1 MDYAKEAA
9 LYTTKGGL
17 GELVFAP
24 NYKGEND
31 VAIFD
36 FTGMMYSD
44 NASKILERK
53 GKRLLLGIAGDSL
66 FEVSCWCLPLYREI
80 LCHFISRILRILLS
94 YEINICE
101 ILQCH
106 AFYVAHVSFAK
117 IFFAKLLKLPFFV
130 KI

>member
-24 NYKGEND
+24 NYKGDND

-66 FEVSCWCLPLYREI
+66 FEVSCWCLPLYRE
-80 LCHFISRILRILLS
+80 
-94 YEINICE
+94 
-101 ILQCH
+101 
-106 AFYVAHVSFAK
+106 
-117 IFFAKLLKLPFFV
+117 FFV
-130 KI
+130 SLYFHEFCKFCSVTKLKFVKYCNATPFMLPMCRSRKYFSQNY

>member
-66 FEVSCWCLPLYREI
+66 FEVSCWCFYHYTGKFCVAL
-80 LCHFISRILRILLS
+80 FSRILLS
-94 YEINICE
+94 CKIKICE

-117 IFFAKLLKLPFFV
+117 IFFAKLLKLPFS
-130 KI
+130 

>member
-66 FEVSCWCLPLYREI
+66 FEVSCWCLSLYREI
-80 LCHFISRILRILLS
+80 FVSLYFHKF
-94 YEINICE
+94 CE
-101 ILQCH
+101 FCS
-106 AFYVAHVSFAK
+106 VT
-117 IFFAKLLKLPFFV
+117 KLKFV
-130 KI
+130 KYCNATPFMLPMCHSRKYFSQNY

>member
-66 FEVSCWCLPLYREI
+66 FEVSFGVYHYTGKF
-80 LCHFISRILRILLS
+80 LCRFIFT
-94 YEINICE
+94 NFANFAQ
-101 ILQCH
+101 LQN
-106 AFYVAHVSFAK
+106 
-117 IFFAKLLKLPFFV
+117 
-130 KI
+130 